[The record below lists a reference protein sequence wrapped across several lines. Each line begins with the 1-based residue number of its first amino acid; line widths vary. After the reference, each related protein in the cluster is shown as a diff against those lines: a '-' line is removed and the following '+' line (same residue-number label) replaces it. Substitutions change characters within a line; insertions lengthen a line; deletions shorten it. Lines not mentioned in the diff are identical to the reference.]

1 MNVPKKWV
9 PPAREFQEN
18 SPTPTFKKPLK
29 PPLLLFELFV
39 QSEPRAMLMGPRG
52 CMVGLA
58 AMLPPGIERTSKPS
72 AADVRYWRYS
82 GHGLDFAVR
91 L

>member
-1 MNVPKKWV
+1 MGPSFAENFKKS
-9 PPAREFQEN
+9 PP
-18 SPTPTFKKPLK
+18 SPLSKKPLK

-72 AADVRYWRYS
+72 APMSAIEDKADMVWTSQNVRS
-82 GHGLDFAVR
+82 
-91 L
+91 